1 MSERIKKDL
10 VIIGGGPAGLTAAIY
25 AARAGMEP
33 VVINGPEPG
42 GQITTTDELENFPGF
57 PKGIGG
63 FEYMQ
68 KVTNQAERFGAE
80 LIYEVVEN
88 VDFAEKPYIIETDFS
103 FYEAESVI
111 IATGAEPK
119 TLGLEKEDK
128 FRGSGVSYCA
138 TCDGAFYKGDEI
150 AVVGGG
156 NVALEEADYLTQFG
170 SKVYLI
176 HRRSEFRG
184 TQILS
189 DRVKNNEKIE
199 ILWNNE
205 VEELLG
211 EDQLSGIVVKNN
223 KSGQRKKLA
232 NVAGF
237 FVAIGYDPRTGL
249 FENDIQ
255 LDQKRYIITNDK
267 QETNKEGIYAAGD
280 VQDSNY
286 RQVITSSAAGA
297 KAAMEVNQYITSLRG
312 NSVYV

>member
-103 FYEAESVI
+103 SYEAESVI